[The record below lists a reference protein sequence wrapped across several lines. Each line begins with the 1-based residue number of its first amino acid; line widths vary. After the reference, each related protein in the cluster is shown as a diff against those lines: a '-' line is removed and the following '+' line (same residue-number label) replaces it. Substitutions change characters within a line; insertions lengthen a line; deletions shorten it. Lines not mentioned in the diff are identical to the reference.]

1 MRLHSHLSKLGKAIV
16 WTIAAGL
23 GLIGGWCPAA
33 PGVDTQTHL
42 QTLIG
47 DRDAILVSDP
57 HDRIIF
63 SKNTAKKLIPAS
75 TLKIF
80 TALAAL
86 HYLGADYRFRT
97 EFYLDKNQNLKIKGY
112 GDPLL
117 ISEVL
122 VDIAATLKDHLAVV
136 DAIILDDTYFVQPLV
151 IPGISSSTQP
161 YDAPNGAL
169 CVNFNTVN
177 FKTHSQKFVSAEPQT
192 PLLPFALNR
201 IKKTKLKAG
210 RIVLSH
216 ERGESTLYAGY
227 LFQYFINAQG
237 IQTGNRVQLG
247 RIQKAN
253 DKLIYTYVSRF
264 SLEEII
270 IKLLE
275 HSNNFTTNQLL
286 ITAGVQH
293 FGPPGTLAK
302 GVKAARVFAKDLLNL
317 SDFNITEGSGISR
330 DNRISAED
338 LHRILEAF
346 QPHRRLMR
354 HERGEYYK
362 TGTLKGISTR
372 VGYLE
377 NLEGKI
383 YRYVVLMNTPGKSSD
398 RIVKQLRSILDC
410 GIR

>member
-1 MRLHSHLSKLGKAIV
+1 MWLNFHSSKLGKAIV
-16 WTIAAGL
+16 WSIAVGL
-23 GLIGGWCPAA
+23 GLINGWTPTALGGN
-33 PGVDTQTHL
+33 TQTHL

-57 HDRIIF
+57 YGSIIF
-63 SKNTAKKLIPAS
+63 SKNAAKKLIPAS

-122 VDIAATLKDHLAVV
+122 ADIAATLRDRLTAV
-136 DAIILDDTYFVQPLV
+136 DAILLDDTYFTQPLA
-151 IPGISSSTQP
+151 IPGISSSTEP

-177 FKTHSQKFVSAEPQT
+177 FKTHNQKYVSAEPQT
-192 PLLPFALNR
+192 PLLPYALNR
-201 IKKTKLKAG
+201 IKKTKLNAG

-216 ERGESTLYAGY
+216 ESGESTLYAGY
-227 LFQYFINAQG
+227 LFQYFVKARG
-237 IQTGNRVQLG
+237 IPTGNRVQLG

-253 DKLIYTYVSRF
+253 DKLIYTYISRF

-293 FGPPGTLAK
+293 YGPPGTLAK
-302 GVKAARVFAKDLLNL
+302 GVMAAKAFAKDFLKL

-330 DNRISAED
+330 DNRVSASD

-346 QPHRRLMR
+346 QPYRRLMR
-354 HERGEYYK
+354 YERGEYYK

-372 VGYLE
+372 VGYIE
-377 NLEGKI
+377 KAGGKI
-383 YRYVVLMNTPGKSSD
+383 YRYVILMNTPGRSSQ
-398 RIVKQLRSILDC
+398 RIMKQIRSLLN
-410 GIR
+410 

>member
-1 MRLHSHLSKLGKAIV
+1 MGGWSPSALGSNTQSRLH
-16 WTIAAGL
+16 
-23 GLIGGWCPAA
+23 
-33 PGVDTQTHL
+33 
-42 QTLIG
+42 TLIG

-57 HDRIIF
+57 HGRIII
-63 SKNTAKKLIPAS
+63 SKNTAQKLIPAS

-86 HYLGADYRFRT
+86 HYLGADYRFHT
-97 EFYLDKNQNLKIKGY
+97 EFYLDKHQNLKIKGY

-117 ISEVL
+117 ISEVI
-122 VDIAATLKDHLAVV
+122 VDIAAKLKNHLGSVN
-136 DAIILDDTYFVQPLV
+136 AIVLDDTYFAQPLV

-177 FKTHSQKFVSAEPQT
+177 FKTRNQKYVSAEPQT
-192 PLLPFALNR
+192 PLLPYALNR
-201 IKKTKLKAG
+201 IKKTNLNSG

-227 LFQYFINAQG
+227 LFQYFIRSQG
-237 IQTGNRVQLG
+237 IQTGNRVQRG
-247 RIQKAN
+247 RVQTVQ
-253 DKLIYTYVSRF
+253 DKLIYTYVSPF

-286 ITAGVQH
+286 ITAGAQH
-293 FGPPGTLAK
+293 FGPPGTLDK
-302 GVKAARVFAKDLLNL
+302 GVTAAKAFARDFLNL
-317 SDFNITEGSGISR
+317 TDFHITEGSGISR
-330 DNRISAED
+330 ASRVSASD
-338 LHRILEAF
+338 LHRILVAF
-346 QPHRRLMR
+346 QPYRRLMR
-354 HERGEYYK
+354 HESGEYYK

-372 VGYLE
+372 VGYIE

-383 YRYVVLMNTPGKSSD
+383 YRYVVLMNTPGRSSD
-398 RIVKQLRSILDC
+398 RIVKHLRSILD
-410 GIR
+410 